1 MSNPTSTMRAYV
13 GTPAEPALRTV
24 REPRPMPGQA
34 LVRVEA
40 FSVNSVTASSACS
53 PCRSQGWRPGRHIAG
68 HVLANAGGAEVTA
81 LTGTHRSVDLA
92 ALGADRVATT
102 LDDADVAG
110 KAVLA
115 VDGGG

>member
-1 MSNPTSTMRAYV
+1 
-13 GTPAEPALRTV
+13 
-24 REPRPMPGQA
+24 
-34 LVRVEA
+34 
-40 FSVNSVTASSACS
+40 
-53 PCRSQGWRPGRHIAG
+53 
-68 HVLANAGGAEVTA
+68 VLANAGGAEVTA

-92 ALGADRVATT
+92 ALGPDRVATT

>member
-1 MSNPTSTMRAYV
+1 MSNPTATMRAYV

-40 FSVNSVTASSACS
+40 FSVNSDGELGLFA
-53 PCRSQGWRPGRHIAG
+53 CRSQGWRPGRHIAG

>member
-24 REPRPMPGQA
+24 RDSRPMPGEA

-40 FSVNSVTASSACS
+40 FSVNSDRELGLFA
-53 PCRSQGWRPGRHIAG
+53 CRSQGWRPGRHIAG
-68 HVLANAGGAEVTA
+68 HVLA
-81 LTGTHRSVDLA
+81 
-92 ALGADRVATT
+92 
-102 LDDADVAG
+102 
-110 KAVLA
+110 